1 MLVDVTQDYGAA
13 FYSCAAG
20 LGVSAVCLLL
30 LVLGKSTLCQ
40 TCIRVQDEGKKA
52 DNEENVFQDSD
63 QLDFLEMDLTE
74 DSVVPQAEDQKNMSV
89 I

>member
-1 MLVDVTQDYGAA
+1 MDVTQDYGAA

-20 LGVSAVCLLL
+20 LGVSAVCLVL

-52 DNEENVFQDSD
+52 DKEENLFQDSD
-63 QLDFLEMDLTE
+63 QLDFLEVDLAE